1 MQGLTNRTCVRIVV
15 DMAFVTVPPIPTEI
29 RWSTDHPQPQAV
41 HFDGED
47 HDVESVL
54 SVRDERAAWPVE
66 RGPRLTLV
74 LATTSGQRAE
84 VFWDPR
90 SQSWFV
96 DGWDLAA

>member
-1 MQGLTNRTCVRIVV
+1 MQ
-15 DMAFVTVPPIPTEI
+15 
-29 RWSTDHPQPQAV
+29 
-41 HFDGED
+41 FDGED
-47 HDVESVL
+47 YEVAAVL

-74 LATTSGQRAE
+74 LATTNGQRAE